1 MTASAP
7 AMKARRVAIEPLY
20 PRGENGKE
28 TIDWSSLSAG
38 YGLRPRCGKPCIHAG
53 RTVRLVGMLC
63 AGTLSGSE
71 PFDRCTSAREKSADG
86 TQNPHGVH
94 GGLGDG
100 GDGQLRGM
108 GGEAR
113 LGV

>member
-28 TIDWSSLSAG
+28 TIDWSSLLAG

-53 RTVRLVGMLC
+53 RTLRLVGMLC

-71 PFDRCTSAREKSADG
+71 PFNRCHSALEKCVAGPHNSPGDSGGQDRG
-86 TQNPHGVH
+86 
-94 GGLGDG
+94 
-100 GDGQLRGM
+100 
-108 GGEAR
+108 
-113 LGV
+113 